1 MIRTGPAAQ
10 SRPLLN
16 KRPKMSD
23 PARPTD
29 RRIRRTR
36 EALYSALLSL
46 IVRKGYDA
54 TTIADIL
61 EEADVGRSTFYL
73 HFSGKDA
80 LLHYGITRLA
90 ARLDEAVAGHA
101 PGDFAFLPPLI
112 DHVRAHAGL
121 FSALLTGGGSTEVT
135 AALAGIVETH
145 VGRELTALR
154 IDGNHIGGRILAGG
168 LVSALR
174 SLALRPDPAG
184 AQSLLPTVRAMATAI
199 ATLPTSPTLHPLARS

>member
-1 MIRTGPAAQ
+1 MIETGRMVPI
-10 SRPLLN
+10 RPVLN
-16 KRPKMSD
+16 KGPKMSD
-23 PARPTD
+23 PAPPTD

-121 FSALLTGGGSTEVT
+121 FSALLSGGGSAEVT
-135 AALAGIVETH
+135 AALADIVETH
-145 VGRELTALR
+145 VGRELTALKLA
-154 IDGNHIGGRILAGG
+154 GNHIGGRVLAGG
-168 LVSALR
+168 VVSALR
-174 SLALRPDPAG
+174 TLALRPDPAG
-184 AQSLLPTVRAMATAI
+184 AESLLATVKAMAMAI